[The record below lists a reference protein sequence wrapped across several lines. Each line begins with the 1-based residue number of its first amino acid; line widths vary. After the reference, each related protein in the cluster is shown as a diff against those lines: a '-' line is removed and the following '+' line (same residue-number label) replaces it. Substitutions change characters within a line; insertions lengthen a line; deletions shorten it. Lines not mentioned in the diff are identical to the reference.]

1 MAATLNLERIY
12 VKDISFESPQAPDVF
27 RKPWKPQIKF
37 DLNTGARPI
46 ENAPAGDQPPS
57 VDEAGAPV
65 ESRHEVNL
73 RVTLTAKDEDDQT
86 LMIVEVTQSGIFA
99 SSGFEDEQLRRV
111 LATMC
116 PNILFPYIRE
126 QVDSL
131 MVKGGFPPAHLA
143 PVNFDAVYAQA
154 AQAQEQASAA
164 DTPSH

>member
-12 VKDISFESPQAPDVF
+12 VKDISFESPKAPDVF
-27 RKPWKPQIKF
+27 RKPWKPQVKF

-46 ENAPAGDQPPS
+46 DNSPAGEQPLG
-57 VDEAGAPV
+57 VDDAATPIEA
-65 ESRHEVNL
+65 RHEVNL
-73 RVTLTAKDEDDQT
+73 RVTLTAKDDDDQT

-99 SSGFEDEQLRRV
+99 SSGFEEEQLRRV

-143 PVNFDAVYAQA
+143 PVNFEAVYAQA
-154 AQAQEQASAA
+154 AAAQQQAN
-164 DTPSH
+164 DTDSPSH